1 MLGRRVLV
9 LWQAPW
15 ARQLFLYVPVRD
27 GAACPVTLQRAVLQ
41 VEALVLAHQRVLLAL
56 PRVLVLGWV
65 RRCRRRVLQQ
75 VLL

>member
-27 GAACPVTLQRAVLQ
+27 GAGCPVTLQRAVMQL
-41 VEALVLAHQRVLLAL
+41 EALVQQVLLARQ
-56 PRVLVLGWV
+56 RVLVLGWV
-65 RRCRRRVLQQ
+65 RRYRRQVLQQ
-75 VLL
+75 ALL